1 MQISMQIG
9 EKLTPQQI
17 SEFLKRIEEIS
28 FTAGSKAELYN
39 RVQQV
44 LVAQEFA
51 GQSKGDRGRI
61 RAYVEKVT
69 SLSVAQSAR
78 LIRPWSCPTPDEP
91 EGERC

>member
-1 MQISMQIG
+1 MQIG

-69 SLSVAQSAR
+69 SLSVSQSAR